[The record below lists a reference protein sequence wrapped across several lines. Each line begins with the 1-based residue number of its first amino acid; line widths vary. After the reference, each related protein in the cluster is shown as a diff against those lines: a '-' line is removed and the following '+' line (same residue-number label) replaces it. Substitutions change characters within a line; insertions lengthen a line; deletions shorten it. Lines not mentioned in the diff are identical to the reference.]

1 MLEAIKDHV
10 SFLSFDTAFAS
21 EAAFDL
27 QCRKDLEWV
36 GVKHK
41 AGSSFRLRMAAFYDV
56 SVVGKFEYVCVY
68 SVCHPGYQMS

>member
-1 MLEAIKDHV
+1 
-10 SFLSFDTAFAS
+10 
-21 EAAFDL
+21 L